1 VVDTPGGPLRAPLA
15 GATMHD
21 TKRLAATLEASVV
34 ARPQP
39 PAERPPLSVGTKAM
53 IIRRGLRLWRQIKTS
68 P

>member
-1 VVDTPGGPLRAPLA
+1 
-15 GATMHD
+15 MHD